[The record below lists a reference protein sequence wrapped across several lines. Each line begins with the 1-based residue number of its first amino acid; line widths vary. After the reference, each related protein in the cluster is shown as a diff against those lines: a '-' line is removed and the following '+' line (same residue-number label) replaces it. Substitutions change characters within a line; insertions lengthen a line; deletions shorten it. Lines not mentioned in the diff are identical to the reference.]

1 MIDDVFRKMAGRHRA
16 EGTLIVCF
24 YTGDTLPSSCA
35 AMPRSPAPA
44 TGVPFDQN
52 FPKLL
57 AQAIATNPAVHD
69 GATMVGR
76 SHPSD
81 VYVVTGWSF
90 RLFPDAAKTDA
101 EINRGSAFNSCFA
114 MSFVRSVDCVY
125 LLSGS
130 DLFRFEGGAMLK
142 LHQVMSPKLSH

>member
-24 YTGDTLPSSCA
+24 YTGGKVPSSCA
-35 AMPRSPAPA
+35 AMPRSPVPA
-44 TGVPFDQN
+44 TGVPFDQE
-52 FPKLL
+52 FPELL
-57 AQAIATNPAVHD
+57 AQAIATNPAIHD
-69 GATMVGR
+69 GAMMVGR
-76 SHPSD
+76 SNPSD

-90 RLFPDAAKTDA
+90 RLFPEPAKTDA
-101 EINRGSAFNSCFA
+101 ETNRGSAFNSCFA

-130 DLFRFEGGAMLK
+130 GLFRFEGGATLK
-142 LHQVMSPKLSH
+142 LYP